1 MNMNAMMLAAIA
13 AGFQPQT
20 YVVHASLPRGEAV
33 AATVRVNDPGDAT
46 IALDGGVAV
55 PVKLGPGTTRPDRS
69 LGPVLEI
76 LSTSEAIVQAAI
88 RGKSRTQVAFGP
100 QRTCV
105 DLSIS
110 TYGNT
115 VVATGTAAL
124 PPPPPP
130 VQGDRPM
137 HGGRGPRGGGNA
149 NVTIRIVATLDRR
162 QLASAHG
169 DVGPAANA
177 RGPHFTWSLTRT
189 GE

>member
-1 MNMNAMMLAAIA
+1 VNMNAMLLAAVT

-20 YVVHASLPRGEAV
+20 YAVHASLPRGEAV

-46 IALDGGVAV
+46 IALDGRAAV
-55 PVKLGPGTTRPDRS
+55 PVKLAPGATRPDRS
-69 LGPVLEI
+69 LAPVLEI
-76 LSTSEAIVQAAI
+76 LSTSEAIVQAAN
-88 RGKSRTQVAFGP
+88 RGKSRTQVTFGP

-115 VVATGTAAL
+115 VVATGTASL

-130 VQGDRPM
+130 AQGA
-137 HGGRGPRGGGNA
+137 GNA
-149 NVTIRIVATLDRR
+149 NVTIRIVATLDHR

-169 DVGPAANA
+169 EVGPAANA